1 MLDFLKNG
9 QGEILKL
16 FFINPEQEYYFREIG
31 QKLNKEPSYYQR
43 PLDKLVSQGILKD
56 ERKGNMRF
64 FKLNKEHP
72 LYEEIKSIVAKTLG
86 IEYKLKNLVNQF
98 AGLDSAFLFGSIAK
112 KAENSQSDIDL
123 LLIGSVDQNLLIKD
137 ISKIEGEIKREINYH
152 IYSQP
157 EILKKLKKND
167 SFFVNIFS
175 APLISLK
182 GDPYEFVRLIK
193 Q

>member
-86 IEYKLKNLVNQF
+86 IEYKLKKLK
-98 AGLDSAFLFGSIAK
+98 SREIIEK
-112 KAENSQSDIDL
+112 I
-123 LLIGSVDQNLLIKD
+123 IKD
-137 ISKIEGEIKREINYH
+137 
-152 IYSQP
+152 
-157 EILKKLKKND
+157 
-167 SFFVNIFS
+167 NIITME
-175 APLISLK
+175 P
-182 GDPYEFVRLIK
+182 
-193 Q
+193 